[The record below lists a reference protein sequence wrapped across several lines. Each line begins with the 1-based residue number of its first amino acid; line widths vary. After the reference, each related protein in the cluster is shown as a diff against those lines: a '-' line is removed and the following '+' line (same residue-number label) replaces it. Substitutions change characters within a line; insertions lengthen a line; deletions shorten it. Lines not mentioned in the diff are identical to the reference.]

1 MPLPAWE
8 AVMVQ
13 LPADIRV
20 SAVPLTVHT
29 ELVPEANCTVR
40 PELAVAESAA
50 GVAPMVLLPGEAKL
64 MLCVA
69 WATVKLR
76 STEGAAL

>member
-1 MPLPAWE
+1 MPVCE

-13 LPADIRV
+13 LPADTSA

-29 ELVPEANCTVR
+29 EAVLEANCTVR
-40 PELAVAESAA
+40 PEVAVAERAA
-50 GVAPMVLLPGEAKL
+50 GVVPMVLLPGEAKL

-69 WATVKLR
+69 CATEKLWL
-76 STEGAAL
+76 TEGAAL